1 MRLFV
6 TFLGLLAV
14 ALAAPPFPGQLGRL
28 IKTDKIKIP
37 PPDELVFGGE
47 KAYQGLFPFYVS
59 VRLHFGNAIG
69 SCGGSLLTPRH
80 VLTAAHCNTKPF
92 TNDSIVIM
100 GLDTRKEDPYTTHG
114 VQVRNVI
121 SAVNHKDFNKPH
133 SLSNDLAVLTLD
145 KPFNLT
151 NYVQLIN
158 IPIDDSELQK
168 QYWATVC
175 GFGPYKLE
183 NKTLYYSDNLLYAYI
198 PLIDSEKCEK
208 RWSQLDEH
216 TQICAGLNGT
226 GSGPGDSGGPLFMPR
241 GGKNWQIGVVSFG
254 SGRAREL
261 ANQADHPA
269 VYVRASSYCP
279 WLTEKT
285 NGEFQCGNA
294 NCKMY

>member
-1 MRLFV
+1 MRLFLAL
-6 TFLGLLAV
+6 LGLLAV
-14 ALAAPPFPGQLGRL
+14 TRAVLPFPEKLDRLLKNEDFKTPALG
-28 IKTDKIKIP
+28 K
-37 PPDELVFGGE
+37 LVFGGQR
-47 KAYQGLFPFYVS
+47 AYQGYFPFYVS
-59 VRLHFGNAIG
+59 VRLRFGNRIG

-80 VLTAAHCNTKPF
+80 VLTAAHCNLRPT

-100 GLDTRKEDPYTTHG
+100 GLDTQREDPYTIYG
-114 VQVRNVI
+114 VQVRHVI

-133 SLSNDLAVLTLD
+133 SLSNDLAILTLD

-175 GFGPYKLE
+175 GFGAYKLE
-183 NKTLYYSDNLLYAYI
+183 NKTLHSSQDLLYAYI
-198 PLIDSEKCEK
+198 PLIDSKRCEK
-208 RWSQLDEH
+208 RWSRLDEH

-226 GSGPGDSGGPLFMPR
+226 GSGLFDSGGPLSMPR

-254 SGRAREL
+254 SGAADEIM
-261 ANQADHPA
+261 NQADHPG

-285 NGEFQCGNA
+285 NGEFQCGDA
-294 NCKMY
+294 N